1 MYVHNHIVLA
11 LSRRRSGYETTNA
24 MEDSQTYTIIMSRD
38 VSGIKSKTSWRTNLI
53 GHFIPRT
60 FVL

>member
-24 MEDSQTYTIIMSRD
+24 MEDLFLR
-38 VSGIKSKTSWRTNLI
+38 KLNLYHSHVKRRQRNQI
-53 GHFIPRT
+53 
-60 FVL
+60 